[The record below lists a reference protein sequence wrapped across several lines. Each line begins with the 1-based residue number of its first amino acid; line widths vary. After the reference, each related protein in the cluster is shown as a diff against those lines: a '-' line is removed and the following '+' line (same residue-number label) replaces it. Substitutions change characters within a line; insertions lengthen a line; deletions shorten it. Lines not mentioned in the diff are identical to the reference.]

1 MAQELAVSA
10 GVAGQMISTTATLA
24 MLSGLILPSL
34 LKKLDRR
41 QMILGITLLLVLS
54 SLLTSVAS
62 NIWLL
67 LGARAH

>member
-10 GVAGQMISTTATLA
+10 GVAGQMIPTTATLA